1 MVMGKIGAN
10 VGAIPDGTAFTDDG
24 RLTKQMNMALEQLGF
39 EKFGN
44 EILYDGTS
52 GKQLLTD
59 MFIGPIFSMRL
70 KHMVEDK
77 WNARG
82 KGRREQRTHQPTG
95 GRGAQGGLRIGE
107 MERDAIVG
115 HGISA
120 FVNESYMLRSD
131 GVSFRICKGCG
142 TIPIENPKTGL
153 FVCPLCTGP
162 VSYIGSGPNDLELIP
177 PIRKTMVAPVVIEM
191 PYAFKLLSQELETYM
206 NIGMRI
212 MTEKDMLR
220 LNGINKEDLPP
231 PSDEE
236 KARIAAALPK
246 LILPEAVVPEYR
258 EIVEGPVEASPEL
271 LMKLGATPPATPRVS
286 DEDDLVVD
294 GSGVQ
299 GAIKT
304 AADIAANPAVP
315 GVVPGTMVQTAQG
328 QMFQPNPTTV
338 TVVPPAR
345 SIQVVGGPE
354 DVVADEELGSGIEAS
369 GTIPSVLPVQQQIAQ
384 PQPQLMAQPQAMAQP
399 GMMVPQQGGFY
410 QQPFQGQFYGPV
422 GQINPG
428 MANPFNMSHSPMVYA
443 ASQPQPAQL
452 YTSGVPGAP
461 PTIAVNTDG
470 QQMGGFMYGSGPRP
484 MRNNITLKRKS
495 VSFGGSNEG
504 NSGEASGSDMKITVI
519 KGN

>member
-1 MVMGKIGAN
+1 
-10 VGAIPDGTAFTDDG
+10 
-24 RLTKQMNMALEQLGF
+24 
-39 EKFGN
+39 
-44 EILYDGTS
+44 
-52 GKQLLTD
+52 
-59 MFIGPIFSMRL
+59 
-70 KHMVEDK
+70 
-77 WNARG
+77 
-82 KGRREQRTHQPTG
+82 
-95 GRGAQGGLRIGE
+95 
-107 MERDAIVG
+107 VG

-131 GVSFRICKGCG
+131 GVSFRVCKGCG

-177 PIRKTMVAPVVIEM
+177 PIRKSMVAPVVIEM

-231 PSDEE
+231 PTEEE
-236 KARIAAALPK
+236 KARIATALPK
-246 LILPEAVVPEYR
+246 LVLPEAVVPEYR
-258 EIVEGPVEASPEL
+258 EVIDGPVEASPEL
-271 LMKLGATPPATPRVS
+271 LMKLGATPPSSPRVS
-286 DEDDLVVD
+286 DEDELVVD

-304 AADIAANPAVP
+304 AAEIAASPAVP
-315 GVVPGTMVQTAQG
+315 GVVPGSMVQTDQG
-328 QMFQPNPTTV
+328 PMFQPNPTTV

-345 SIQVVGGPE
+345 SIQVIGGPE
-354 DVVADEELGSGIEAS
+354 DVVADEELDAKDA
-369 GTIPSVLPVQQQIAQ
+369 IPSALPRAQ
-384 PQPQLMAQPQAMAQP
+384 PSDMRQPQVMAQP
-399 GMMVPQQGGFY
+399 GMMVPQGGGFY
-410 QQPFQGQFYGPV
+410 QQPFQGQYYGAV
-422 GQINPG
+422 GPINAN

-495 VSFGGSNEG
+495 VSFGGGQEGESTGG
-504 NSGEASGSDMKITVI
+504 NSDPNMKITVI
-519 KGN
+519 KGS